1 MKKLILLIF
10 LFSALKIFSQQ
21 QPVSSGGNA
30 VSASGS
36 VSYSIG
42 QIAYQQAIGTGGSI
56 IQGMQQPFEITAT
69 LGVENSEIQLE
80 MQVYPNPVS
89 DILNLKIE
97 KISFKNMQFRLY
109 DLSGKLVKTE
119 SIKTAETKI
128 NLQNF
133 PSSTYLL
140 QIINEGKIS
149 KIFKII
155 KK

>member
-1 MKKLILLIF
+1 MNF
-10 LFSALKIFSQQ
+10 CQQ
-21 QPVSSGGNA
+21 QAVSSGGDGN
-30 VSASGS
+30 SAGGS

-69 LGVENSEIQLE
+69 LGVENSESQLE
-80 MQVYPNPVS
+80 MQIYPNPVS

-97 KISFKNMQFRLY
+97 KISIKNMQYRLY
-109 DLSGKLVKTE
+109 DLSGKLLKTE
-119 SIKTAETKI
+119 GVKSSLTQI
-128 NLQNF
+128 NLQNYQ
-133 PSSTYLL
+133 SSTYLL
-140 QIINEGKIS
+140 QVLNEAKVL

>member
-97 KISFKNMQFRLY
+97 KISLKNMQFRLY

-128 NLQNF
+128 NLQNC

-155 KK
+155 KN

>member
-42 QIAYQQAIGTGGSI
+42 QIAYQQAIGSGGSI

-97 KISFKNMQFRLY
+97 KISLKNMQFRLY

-128 NLQNF
+128 NLQNC

-155 KK
+155 KN